1 MVLKPG
7 ARQDWAMK
15 PSLSSAKQMT
25 SSPCFQSQLGMFSK
39 YAWNVETQVKYLQV
53 QLLLR
58 QSKYLQVL
66 SVLEIY
72 LVMILHQ
79 LYDNSNIVTII
90 FDRNYSHYI
99 GSILKLVA
107 HYHYHLFIYQFTSAS
122 GSGQYLFA
130 RTKQASA
137 SST

>member
-1 MVLKPG
+1 MVLNPG

-39 YAWNVETQVKYLQV
+39 YAWNVETQVKYLQAL
-53 QLLLR
+53 LLLR

-79 LYDNSNIVTII
+79 LYDNSDIVTVI

-99 GSILKLVA
+99 GSILKLVD
-107 HYHYHLFIYQFTSAS
+107 HYCYQLCIYQFTSAS